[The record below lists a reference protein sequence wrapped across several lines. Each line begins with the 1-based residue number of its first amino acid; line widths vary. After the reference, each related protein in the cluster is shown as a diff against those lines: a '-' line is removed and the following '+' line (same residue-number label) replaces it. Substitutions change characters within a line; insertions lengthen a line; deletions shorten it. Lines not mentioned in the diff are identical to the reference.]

1 MLRALVATS
10 AVWGAAAFAA
20 APAAAP
26 TLRTISLMAAVPA
39 SRQMQRKFSSSAQ
52 ALGAKGRDSSVDSGD
67 IGGYFTGGGGFNE
80 IDEDDDEDVPL
91 AVKMDALRRMQ
102 EFKALNEGQML
113 LQSGQMRATGT
124 ALEVT
129 VEELRDILQESK
141 EADEFAYTKVI
152 CFTLC
157 AICACWAKQRRR

>member
-1 MLRALVATS
+1 MFS
-10 AVWGAAAFAA
+10 
-20 APAAAP
+20 
-26 TLRTISLMAAVPA
+26 
-39 SRQMQRKFSSSAQ
+39 KFSSSAQ

-102 EFKALNEGQML
+102 EFKALNEGQMM

-124 ALEVT
+124 ALEV
-129 VEELRDILQESK
+129 
-141 EADEFAYTKVI
+141 
-152 CFTLC
+152 
-157 AICACWAKQRRR
+157 